1 MASKDVL
8 VFIEQRSNQV
18 QRVSLELLGKGREL
32 ADTLGGQ
39 LQAALLGDKVE
50 ELANL
55 MFEYGADEV
64 LVVDSPFLRDYTV
77 TPYTKALTSLVRKA
91 EPDILLIGAT
101 TIGRDLAPRLA
112 ARLKTGLTADCT
124 ALEIDPETSNLLM
137 TRPAF
142 GGNLMATIICP
153 DHRPQMSSVRPG
165 VMTAPEAIPGRGGLM
180 TLVSQEFTPED
191 MDIQVLET
199 VKENRE
205 KVRIEDA
212 HVLVAGGRG
221 LGGQDNF
228 NRLQDLA
235 ELLTGEVA
243 ASRAVVDAG
252 WTEHHRQVGQT
263 GKTVR
268 PNLYLALGISGAIQ
282 HVAGME
288 KSDLIIAV
296 NKDPRASIFQRADL
310 GIVGDVDQVLPA
322 LVNKLSELR

>member
-1 MASKDVL
+1 MANKDVL

-39 LQAALLGDKVE
+39 LQAAVLGDKVG
-50 ELANL
+50 ELAKQVL
-55 MFEYGADEV
+55 EYGADEV
-64 LVVDSPFLRDYTV
+64 LVVDSHYLKEYTV
-77 TPYTKALTSLVRKA
+77 TPYTKALTSLVQQA
-91 EPDILLIGAT
+91 EPEILLIGAT

-112 ARLKTGLTADCT
+112 ARLETGLTADCT

-165 VMTAPEAIPGRGGLM
+165 VMTAPEATPGRDGLI

-191 MDIQVLET
+191 LDIQVLKT
-199 VKENRE
+199 VKETRE

-212 HVLVAGGRG
+212 QVLVAGGRG
-221 LGGQDNF
+221 LGGQENF

-235 ELLTGEVA
+235 KLLNGEVA

-252 WTEHHRQVGQT
+252 WAEHHRQVGQT

-296 NKDPRASIFQRADL
+296 NRDPRASIFQRADL
-310 GIVGDVDQVLPA
+310 GIVGDVGQILPA
-322 LVNKLSELR
+322 LISKLSELR